1 MDQVFSFLGNFLIIF
16 YLVMVQVVEG
26 DTARALSWMIANMSK
41 IVEDNPSA
49 SVVDMIP
56 LERVVDTPAFRL
68 QPRVIIVL
76 K

>member
-1 MDQVFSFLGNFLIIF
+1 
-16 YLVMVQVVEG
+16 MVQVVEG

>member
-1 MDQVFSFLGNFLIIF
+1 MI
-16 YLVMVQVVEG
+16 QVVEG

-41 IVEDNPSA
+41 TVEDNPSA

-68 QPRVIIVL
+68 QSRVIIVL